1 MKKLTVFFYVLKRS
15 LTSPDYYAAII
26 KAPFSFS
33 LKFFYFYFFL
43 YSLIGTAFIIPKLIP
58 LKTLVLA
65 LPSKLEKIYPA
76 ELEIKIDKGQASTNV
91 VEPYFFSLKDMEKI
105 FQESDVL
112 GAKTPVVRNLLVID
126 TKALI
131 EDFSAYETLI
141 LLTKNN
147 LVIQDKENGG
157 FRVYSLAD
165 VPNLTINQQE
175 IKDLTRQ
182 MMPWV
187 QKIAVYLVPFLAL
200 LIFFGLFL
208 FLPSSLFLTLLFYAL
223 LAWFLGKILSFPLT
237 YKKAYQISMHSIILP
252 TTIFGLF
259 SLVSINLSF
268 PFLQTIIMVIMT
280 TIILQNLKKNQGKTK
295 PSQINPPILS

>member
-1 MKKLTVFFYVLKRS
+1 MSKFKTFFYVLKKS
-15 LTSPDYYAAII
+15 LTSPSYYEDII

-76 ELEIKIDKGQASTNV
+76 ALEIKIDKGQVSTNV

-105 FQESDVL
+105 FQDNDVL
-112 GAKTPVVRNLLVID
+112 GAKTPVIRNFLVID
-126 TKALI
+126 TKAII
-131 EDFSAYETLI
+131 EDFSAYETVA

-147 LVIQDKENGG
+147 LVMQDAENGG
-157 FRVYSLAD
+157 FRVYPLAD
-165 VPNLTINQQE
+165 VPNLTINQQMV
-175 IKDLTRQ
+175 KDLTRQ
-182 MMPWV
+182 MIPWV
-187 QKIAVYLVPFLAL
+187 QKVVVYLVPFLAL
-200 LIFFGLFL
+200 LIFLGLFL
-208 FLPSSLFLTLLFYAL
+208 FFPFCLFFALLFYAL

-237 YKKAYQISMHSIILP
+237 YKKAYQISIHLIILP

-259 SLVSINLSF
+259 GFLSINLSF
-268 PFLQTIIMVIMT
+268 PFLQTVMMIIMT
-280 TIILQNLKKNQGKTK
+280 LIILQKLKKNQEKPS
-295 PSQINPPILS
+295 PSQIKPPNV